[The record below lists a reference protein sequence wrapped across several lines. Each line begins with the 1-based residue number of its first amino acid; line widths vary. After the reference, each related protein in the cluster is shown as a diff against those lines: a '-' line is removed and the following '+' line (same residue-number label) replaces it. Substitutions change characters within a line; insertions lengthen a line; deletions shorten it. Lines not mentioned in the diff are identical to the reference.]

1 MLEKITME
9 EAWNMLDAVRES
21 IRWYKNKEITTGD
34 RQIDGA
40 TVMSAVTRVEESL
53 SELSTALNEPTPR
66 ITASLRVHAW
76 QNPGRF
82 YRWLEKVALCGEC
95 RKAAGTN
102 LTMTTE
108 HDGLPVGI
116 GVMTTATPA
125 SRISN
130 RAVCDDCLEQ
140 LKAVGAQFS
149 RLRPGVLLA
158 AQAWNFKGLPALLM
172 SLTSLVIA
180 IVALVT

>member
-1 MLEKITME
+1 MLEKIALE
-9 EAWNMLDAVRES
+9 EAWDMLDAVKES
-21 IRWYKNKEITTGD
+21 IQWYKNKEIDTGS
-34 RQIDGA
+34 RQVDGA
-40 TVMSAVTRVEESL
+40 TAMSAVTRVEESL
-53 SELSTALNEPTPR
+53 NELSMALDEPTPR
-66 ITASLRVHAW
+66 IKASMRALTW

-116 GVMTTATPA
+116 GVMTIATPA

-140 LKAVGAQFS
+140 LKAIGAQFA